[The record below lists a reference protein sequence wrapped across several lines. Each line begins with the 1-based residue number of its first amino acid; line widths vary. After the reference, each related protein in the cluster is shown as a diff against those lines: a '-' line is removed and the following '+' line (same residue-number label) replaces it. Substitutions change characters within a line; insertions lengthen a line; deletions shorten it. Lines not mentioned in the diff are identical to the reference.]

1 MQLLQAGK
9 HRLLLLEYDLDQLT
23 QVCQQAGFT
32 VTIEETSMA
41 LLLDLTANERKV
53 PLLVFDAAEP
63 ANLGWFSRCQF
74 YIDGA
79 TGNVLQTPISVGN
92 KRGPRGQLELEGVR
106 LRLAKELPPGFKLP
120 GRQSVSEQVIYGL
133 LFNLLSAM
141 LQAGVAVCGTG
152 VFRPLHGRREPVA
165 SRN

>member
-9 HRLLLLEYDLDQLT
+9 HRLLLLEYDMEQLA
-23 QVCQQAGFT
+23 QVCQQAGFS
-32 VTIEETSMA
+32 VSIEETSLA
-41 LLLDLTANERKV
+41 LTLDLTATERQV

-106 LRLAKELPPGFKLP
+106 LRLAKELPTGFKLP
-120 GRQSVSEQVIYGL
+120 GRQNVSEQVIYGL

-152 VFRPLHGRREPVA
+152 VFRPLHGRREPVG

>member
-9 HRLLLLEYDLDQLT
+9 HRLLLLEYDMEQLA
-23 QVCQQAGFT
+23 QVCQQAGFA
-32 VTIEETSMA
+32 VSIEETSLA
-41 LLLDLTANERKV
+41 LTLDLTATERQV

-106 LRLAKELPPGFKLP
+106 LRLAKELPTGFKLP
-120 GRQSVSEQVIYGL
+120 GRQNVSEQVIYGL

-152 VFRPLHGRREPVA
+152 VFRPLHGRREPVG

>member
-9 HRLLLLEYDLDQLT
+9 HRLLLLEYDMEQLA
-23 QVCQQAGFT
+23 QVCQQAGFS
-32 VTIEETSMA
+32 VSIEETSLA
-41 LLLDLTANERKV
+41 LTLDLTATERQV

-120 GRQSVSEQVIYGL
+120 GRQNVSEQVIYGL

-152 VFRPLHGRREPVA
+152 VFRPLHGRREPVG

>member
-9 HRLLLLEYDLDQLT
+9 HRLLLLEYDTEQLA
-23 QVCQQAGFT
+23 QICQQAGFA
-32 VTIEETSMA
+32 VSIEETSLA
-41 LLLDLTANERKV
+41 LTLDLTATERQV

-120 GRQSVSEQVIYGL
+120 GRQVVSEQVIYGL

-141 LQAGVAVCGTG
+141 LQAGVAVCGRG
-152 VFRPLHGRREPVA
+152 VFRPLHGRREPVGR
-165 SRN
+165 RN

>member
-9 HRLLLLEYDLDQLT
+9 HRLLLLEYDMEQLA
-23 QVCQQAGFT
+23 QVCQQAGFA
-32 VTIEETSMA
+32 VSIEETSLA
-41 LLLDLTANERKV
+41 LTLDLTATERQV

-106 LRLAKELPPGFKLP
+106 LRLAKELPSGFKLP
-120 GRQSVSEQVIYGL
+120 GRQNVSEQVIYGL

-152 VFRPLHGRREPVA
+152 VFRPLHGRREPVG

>member
-9 HRLLLLEYDLDQLT
+9 HRLLLLEYDMDQLV
-23 QVCQQAGFT
+23 QVCQQAGFA
-32 VTIEETSMA
+32 VSIEETSLA
-41 LLLDLTANERKV
+41 LTLDLTATERQV

-106 LRLAKELPPGFKLP
+106 LRLAKELPTGFKLP
-120 GRQSVSEQVIYGL
+120 GRQTVSEQVIYGL

-152 VFRPLHGRREPVA
+152 VFRPLHGRREPVG